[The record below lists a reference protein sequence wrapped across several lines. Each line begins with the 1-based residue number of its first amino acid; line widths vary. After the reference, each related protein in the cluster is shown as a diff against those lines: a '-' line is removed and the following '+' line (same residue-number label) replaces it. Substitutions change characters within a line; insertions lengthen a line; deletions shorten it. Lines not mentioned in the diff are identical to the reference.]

1 MGQRTYTFDKNLVL
15 SDGATAI
22 TATGTALIGGV
33 TTNSILD
40 VGAARLD
47 GQLVI
52 DVSAMDIASADERYM
67 IFLQGSN
74 SSTFASGIENLGCL
88 DLGATAVRGGGA
100 QNSVIGRYELGFTN
114 EQADTVYRYLRIR
127 VVVSGTTP
135 TITFG
140 AFIATDPGC

>member
-15 SDGATAI
+15 SDGLTAI
-22 TATGTALIGGV
+22 TATGTAVIGGV

-47 GQLVI
+47 GQIVI
-52 DVSAMDIASADERYM
+52 DISAMDISSSDETYR
-67 IFLQGSN
+67 IILQGSN
-74 SSTFASGIENLGCL
+74 SSSFASGIENLAVL
-88 DLGATAVRGGGA
+88 DVGATAARLGGA

-127 VVVSGTTP
+127 VVVAGITP